1 MDVYVLCTNDCVCN
15 ACLSEF
21 QSWASLVTFAIEK
34 GFAGRSADVTRLM
47 SRSLAVPG
55 ATWKNASLLI
65 FPPLVASQDPKV
77 PALFRRGD
85 QGHSAGRPSP
95 LQRGRVT
102 IGHSIPP
109 SAVGVMHARRARP
122 PHSAYPLFF
131 QRQIL
136 SQLRSFPVCCQVFS
150 FLRCGR
156 RRLHVLYSL
165 QERCALIFV
174 ISSLSDFS
182 P

>member
-21 QSWASLVTFAIEK
+21 KSWASFVTFAIEK
-34 GFAGRSADVTRLM
+34 GSAGRSADITRLM

-55 ATWKNASLLI
+55 ATGKNASFLI
-65 FPPLVASQDPKV
+65 FPPLVARQDPNV

-102 IGHSIPP
+102 IGHSIHSPR
-109 SAVGVMHARRARP
+109 SGSCMHGLP
-122 PHSAYPLFF
+122 NSAYPLFF

-136 SQLRSFPVCCQVFS
+136 SQLRSFPVCCQVFFS

-174 ISSLSDFS
+174 ISPLSDFS

>member
-47 SRSLAVPG
+47 SRSVAVPG
-55 ATWKNASLLI
+55 ATWKNASFLT
-65 FPPLVASQDPKV
+65 FPPLVARQDPNV

-102 IGHSIPP
+102 TGHSIHSPR
-109 SAVGVMHARRARP
+109 SGSCMHGAHGLPTRRIR
-122 PHSAYPLFF
+122 SFF

-136 SQLRSFPVCCQVFS
+136 SQLRSFPVCCQVF
-150 FLRCGR
+150 
-156 RRLHVLYSL
+156 
-165 QERCALIFV
+165 
-174 ISSLSDFS
+174 
-182 P
+182 

>member
-21 QSWASLVTFAIEK
+21 QSWASFVTFAIEK
-34 GFAGRSADVTRLM
+34 GFAGRSADITRLM

-55 ATWKNASLLI
+55 ATWKNASFLT
-65 FPPLVASQDPKV
+65 FPPLVASQDPNI

-102 IGHSIPP
+102 IGHSIHSPRSGSCTARTASP
-109 SAVGVMHARRARP
+109 LGVSA
-122 PHSAYPLFF
+122 LFPAPNL
-131 QRQIL
+131 I
-136 SQLRSFPVCCQVFS
+136 ST
-150 FLRCGR
+150 
-156 RRLHVLYSL
+156 SL
-165 QERCALIFV
+165 V
-174 ISSLSDFS
+174 SSLLPSFF
-182 P
+182 

>member
-131 QRQIL
+131 PAPNFISTSL
-136 SQLRSFPVCCQVFS
+136 VSSLLPS
-150 FLRCGR
+150 FLASFGVAADACMFYTHCRSVAR
-156 RRLHVLYSL
+156 
-165 QERCALIFV
+165 
-174 ISSLSDFS
+174 
-182 P
+182 